1 MRFLFQIV
9 IISLFSIFSHALT
22 VIDVRTLNEW
32 NSGHLESAIN
42 IEWQNITSI
51 QSNIPKNEEIYL
63 YCRSGNRSGKATKI
77 LLDAGYTNVINA
89 GSIKE
94 ASSLLD
100 INIIN

>member
-1 MRFLFQIV
+1 MKLLFQIV
-9 IISLFSIFSHALT
+9 VISLFSIFSHALT
-22 VIDVRTLNEW
+22 VIDVRTLDEW

-89 GSIKE
+89 GSIEE
-94 ASSLLD
+94 ASLLLD